1 MGKAQR
7 NRANKKAPRT
17 DPIAKPVKPPAD
29 PELAALRESRILPVL
44 RDLQNPDAK
53 ARTTAAGAIANIVQ
67 DQKCRKLLL
76 REQVV
81 HIVLSETLTDASIDS
96 RAAGWEILRVLAQE
110 EESDFCVHLH
120 RLDILTA
127 IEHAAKAILET
138 LTSSEPP
145 FAKLLK
151 AQQVL
156 VWEMTNSLLS
166 LLGFLAVARDEIL
179 DAIVASPI
187 ILRFL
192 FRLASSDS
200 VPQEIFEETLSCLM
214 TLSEDNLKLGHAITD
229 DQETRCY
236 DELLKLASGIGPRAV
251 LSCGVL
257 HNIFASLQWLDHSP
271 GKDGACDALLIP
283 SLTRA
288 LEQSSP
294 SSKSPTMQ
302 VAMEILASIGTDL
315 VNAFEKG
322 NKSKVTADKASAAEE
337 WGGIEDDDAMDVDEG
352 AGAEDDDA
360 EEGDEE
366 EDDDDEDDDELD
378 DDLGA
383 DLERVTARDDTPEEA
398 DLDDLPTLKE
408 LLQKAVPQLIRLTN
422 VATDTEEGLAIQ
434 GHALSA
440 LNNIAWTLSCIEFA
454 DGENSNIFKAWV
466 PTAKKIWSK
475 AITPILESD
484 SADLEMAT
492 VVTSLAWA
500 VSRSVN
506 GEALARGNQHRRFFA
521 LYQAS
526 KKHAQTDVPLAQ
538 GDEAQDPLQGLG
550 VKCIGVLG
558 SLARDPAPISVNR
571 EIGIFLMTVL
581 NTPDT
586 PAADAIEAFNQL
598 FDIYADEDAPCDKE
612 VFWKDDFLKHLEELV
627 PRLKTIAKGIDKR
640 VFEELRIKA
649 DETVLNLRRFIQYK
663 KKHVPQP

>member
-17 DPIAKPVKPPAD
+17 DPIAKPVKPPTD

-81 HIVLSETLTDASIDS
+81 HIVLTETLTDASIDS

-166 LLGFLAVARDEIL
+166 LLGFFAVARDEIL

-214 TLSEDNLKLGHAITD
+214 TLSEDNLNLGHAITD

-236 DELLKLASGIGPRAV
+236 DELLKLASGTGPRAV

-294 SSKSPTMQ
+294 SSQSPTMQ

-322 NKSKVTADKASAAEE
+322 NKSKVSADKASAAEE

-352 AGAEDDDA
+352 AGADDDEA
-360 EEGDEE
+360 EDGNEDEE
-366 EDDDDEDDDELD
+366 DDDEDDDELD

-408 LLQKAVPQLIRLTN
+408 LLQQAVPQLIRLTN

-454 DGENSNIFKAWV
+454 DGENSNIFRAWV
-466 PTAKKIWSK
+466 PAAKKIWTK

-500 VSRSVN
+500 VSRSVH
-506 GEALARGNQHRRFFA
+506 GETLARGNQHRRFFA

-526 KKHAQTDVPLAQ
+526 KKHVQTDVPLAK
-538 GDEAQDPLQGLG
+538 GDEAEDPLQGLG

-627 PRLKTIAKGIDKR
+627 PNLKTIAKGIDKR
-640 VFEELRIKA
+640 AFEELRIKA